1 MPTKIIFYHNPH
13 CSKSRQTL
21 QLLHDK
27 GIKPEIIE
35 YLKHPP
41 SKAQLKNIL
50 HLLGITARDL
60 MRIKD
65 PSYKELALDNTELSE
80 DDLIAAMIEHPSLIE
95 RPIVLANGTA
105 AVGRPPENVLKIF

>member
-1 MPTKIIFYHNPH
+1 MRAKVIFYHNSH

-27 GIKPEIIE
+27 GIKPEIID
-35 YLKHPP
+35 YLIYPP

-50 HLLGITARDL
+50 HLLGMAPRDL
-60 MRIKD
+60 MRTKD
-65 PSYKELALDNTELSE
+65 PSYKELVLDNTELSE
-80 DDLIAAMIEHPSLIE
+80 DELITAMTEHPSLIE

-105 AVGRPPENVLKIF
+105 AVGRPPENVLEIL

>member
-1 MPTKIIFYHNPH
+1 MHAKIIFYHNPH

-27 GIKPEIIE
+27 GIKPEIID

-50 HLLGITARDL
+50 HLLGMAPRDL
-60 MRIKD
+60 MRIND
-65 PSYKELALDNTELSE
+65 PSYKALALNNAALSE
-80 DDLIAAMIEHPSLIE
+80 DDLITAMMEHPALIE
-95 RPIVLANGTA
+95 RPIVLANGRA
-105 AVGRPPENVLKIF
+105 AVGRPPGNVLAIL